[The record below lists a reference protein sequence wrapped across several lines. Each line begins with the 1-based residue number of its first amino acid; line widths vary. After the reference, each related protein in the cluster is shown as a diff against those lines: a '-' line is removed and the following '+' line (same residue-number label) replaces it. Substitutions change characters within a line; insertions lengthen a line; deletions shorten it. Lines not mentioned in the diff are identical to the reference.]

1 VVPQAYLRVFQP
13 LRAFSNDER
22 AHWER
27 YVVEG
32 GHIQRAHP
40 RYRQHLVAGRLG
52 LLAPTESED
61 ADVRI
66 VDGEY
71 FISPWRTRIR
81 ILSSLL
87 QLRESMAPEMADD
100 LVPEAEA
107 KRAARE
113 LARLKRRNPFA
124 VPFMLQSAWHVPIRW
139 FLMFADT
146 ERRIVE
152 ELENGWRTT
161 YETTVGQAR
170 RRLDWALEV
179 VHRADLEPLIGVL
192 EEQSRWSA
200 AFDRRSILELDYG
213 LLSRLF
219 TWNEM
224 DDDHSALEVHDAI
237 QALGAGEAA
246 RSADLYQVVV
256 GRWAEIRSHE
266 SMN

>member
-1 VVPQAYLRVFQP
+1 MVPQAYLRVFQP

-27 YVVEG
+27 YIVEG
-32 GHIQRAHP
+32 GHVQRARP
-40 RYRQHLVAGRLG
+40 LYRQHLVAGRLG

-66 VDGEY
+66 EEGEY

-87 QLRESMAPEMADD
+87 QLRESMVPEMADD

-139 FLMFADT
+139 FLMFSDA

-152 ELENGWRTT
+152 EPEGGWRTT
-161 YETTVGQAR
+161 YETTVGEAR

-179 VHRADLEPLIGVL
+179 VNRADLDPLIEVL

-224 DDDHSALEVHDAI
+224 DDDHSAREVHDAI
-237 QALGAGEAA
+237 EALGEGEAA
-246 RSADLYQVVV
+246 RSADLYQAVV
-256 GRWAEIRSHE
+256 GRWAEVRSHE